1 MWWDILKDAR
11 LSGKKKGTTGTLD
24 TSKIKIDTKKCKKE
38 LIEIAKRVDAMSNGF
53 AYLDDIERLSEEE
66 CCKALSNLRA
76 FDKSQIHIASDFNFT
91 PPIKLRNTEDIAD
104 TTLSIEAGILAPN
117 PDSSTNFFYMGLVGR
132 RKNVYIIGASKDVT
146 ITSMQSF
153 GKERREEMLR
163 DKFMKEVSWK

>member
-1 MWWDILKDAR
+1 MWFDILKNAK
-11 LSGKKKGTTGTLD
+11 LSGKTEGTTGTLD

-76 FDKSQIHIASDFNFT
+76 FDKSQIHIASDFEPTTDT
-91 PPIKLRNTEDIAD
+91 P
-104 TTLSIEAGILAPN
+104 LSIEAGVLVPN
-117 PDSSTNFFYMGLVGR
+117 PDSPTNFFYMGLVGK
-132 RKNVYIIGASKDVT
+132 RKTVYLIGASKDVT
-146 ITSMQSF
+146 ITSMKSF
-153 GKERREEMLR
+153 GKERMEEMVR

>member
-1 MWWDILKDAR
+1 MWWDILKNAR

-76 FDKSQIHIASDFNFT
+76 FDKSQIHIASDFEPTTDVGNGT
-91 PPIKLRNTEDIAD
+91 PLT
-104 TTLSIEAGILAPN
+104 IEAGILAPN

-146 ITSMQSF
+146 ITSMKSF
-153 GKERREEMLR
+153 GKERMEEMVR

>member
-1 MWWDILKDAR
+1 MWWDILKNAR

-76 FDKSQIHIASDFNFT
+76 FDKSQIHIASDFEPNVGNDT
-91 PPIKLRNTEDIAD
+91 PLT
-104 TTLSIEAGILAPN
+104 IEAGILVSN
-117 PDSSTNFFYMGLVGR
+117 PDSPTNFFYMGLVG
-132 RKNVYIIGASKDVT
+132 KIKTVYLIGASKDVT
-146 ITSMQSF
+146 ITSMKSF
-153 GKERREEMLR
+153 GKERMEEMVR